1 LSRITQLQ
9 GWSTILLYVCVLDTI
24 YGLDTKKIAVGNFKN
39 YSAARLIC
47 TILLYVCVLDTIYG
61 LVTKKIAV
69 GNLRKIIVTPKS
81 SYDTIQIFLCQK
93 LFYLNYDHKLVIYAT
108 LSCVIQVLDREYD
121 TFWNS
126 DLQYHCMY
134 LQSWECDISPQNEN
148 FNFNTGPNQILD
160 FIFIY
165 KCTCIYLNKNWN
177 IYWSWVG
184 GPVVDHD
191 LR

>member
-1 LSRITQLQ
+1 MEKLAENDLTYFCLCHVVIVITAVTTIILPPVNNREIWRITTQ
-9 GWSTILLYVCVLDTI
+9 
-24 YGLDTKKIAVGNFKN
+24 F
-39 YSAARLIC
+39 
-47 TILLYVCVLDTIYG
+47 
-61 LVTKKIAV
+61 
-69 GNLRKIIVTPKS
+69 
-81 SYDTIQIFLCQK
+81 FLCQK

-134 LQSWECDISPQNEN
+134 LQGWECDISPQNEN

-177 IYWSWVG
+177 IYRSWVG
-184 GPVVDHD
+184 GLVVIVRTVTLYTSDEAIVTD
-191 LR
+191 DRLSVV